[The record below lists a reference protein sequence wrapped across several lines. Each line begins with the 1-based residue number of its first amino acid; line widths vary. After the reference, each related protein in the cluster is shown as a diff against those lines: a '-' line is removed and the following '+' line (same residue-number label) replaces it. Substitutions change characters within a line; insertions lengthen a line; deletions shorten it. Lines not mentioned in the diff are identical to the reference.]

1 VTNRRIQVFADEIFR
16 GDKSQPAVV
25 TVGTF
30 DGVHLGHQEILK
42 RLCAGQSGNCLRTVV
57 TFEPHPQSVMRHR
70 PGVMPVL
77 SNTPEKIRLLRVCG
91 VDRVF
96 ILKFDQALADLSAEE
111 FLTDILLRELKAVKL
126 VVGYN
131 HSFGKDRRG
140 DSRFLERV
148 KDKYGFDLDIVGPHS
163 VNGETISST
172 KIRKSLD
179 AGDVEKAA
187 RMLGRPYNLS
197 GTVVPGRGVGRE
209 LQFPTANLKL
219 LYPEKLIPKVGVYA
233 VAARVGNE
241 ILPGMLN
248 IGTRPTFGAGEV
260 TIEVHL
266 IEFEGELYD
275 KIVTLLFL
283 KRLRDEVRFETPEE
297 LIAQMKQDRYRS
309 LEVFEKHPTER
320 FSAAL
325 HEVNQQSP
333 I

>member
-1 VTNRRIQVFADEIFR
+1 MTNRRIQVFADEIFR
-16 GDKSQPAVV
+16 GDKSSPAVV

-30 DGVHLGHQEILK
+30 DGVHLGHQEILR
-42 RLCAGQSGNCLRTVV
+42 RLCAESSRDCLRTVV

-70 PGVMPVL
+70 PGVMPIL

-96 ILKFDQALADLSAEE
+96 ILKFDDALAELSAEE
-111 FLTDILLRELKAVKL
+111 FLTGILLKELKAVKL

-140 DSRFLERV
+140 DSRFLESV
-148 KDKYGFDLDIVGPHS
+148 KEKYGFDLEIVGPHS
-163 VNGETISST
+163 VNGETVSST
-172 KIRKSLD
+172 RIRKSLD
-179 AGDVEKAA
+179 AGDVGKAA

-233 VAARVGNE
+233 VAVRVGKE

-266 IEFEGELYD
+266 IDFEGELYD
-275 KIVTLLFL
+275 RIVTLLFL
-283 KRLRDEVRFETPEE
+283 ERLRDEARFETPRD
-297 LIAQMKQDRYRS
+297 LVAQMERDRQRS
-309 LEVFEKHPTER
+309 LEVFRRQPAER

-333 I
+333 T